1 MASGYAG
8 GTIGDWA
15 GYERSLAR
23 TRELLGPDASVLE
36 IGCGTGATAL
46 TLSLF
51 TGPYL
56 ATDIAPQMIAL
67 ANQRLAASPRPELR
81 FQVDDSDATA
91 SEAAG
96 PFDAVLAFN
105 VLHLL
110 DDLDAATARCARVL
124 RPGGLFITKT
134 ACLRRDEPADP
145 RPGRAL
151 MRALRLAP
159 PVLSLREADLVAAC
173 KRQGLEVLG
182 VERHA
187 SRGPRRAALCRGA
200 QADTGRRGPRRARRA
215 MSAAV
220 HRLHCHAPP
229 SLAGGRGCAAGGWAP
244 RGGGT

>member
-1 MASGYAG
+1 MSKNPSATHTSSASFKARFWDRFASGYAG

-23 TRELLGPDASVLE
+23 TRELLGPGASVLE
-36 IGCGTGATAL
+36 IGCGTGSTAL

-67 ANQRLAASPRPELR
+67 AHQRLALSPRPALR

-91 SEAAG
+91 SDLDG

-124 RPGGLFITKT
+124 KPGGWLISKT
-134 ACLRRDEPADP
+134 PCL
-145 RPGRAL
+145 
-151 MRALRLAP
+151 LAP
-159 PVLSLREADLVAAC
+159 PVLNLREADLVAAC

-187 SRGPRRAALCRGA
+187 SRGRDVRHFVVARKPAGAATGA
-200 QADTGRRGPRRARRA
+200 
-215 MSAAV
+215 
-220 HRLHCHAPP
+220 
-229 SLAGGRGCAAGGWAP
+229 
-244 RGGGT
+244 

>member
-1 MASGYAG
+1 MSAMTPRNPGGAPLLKSASFKARFWDRMASGYAG

-23 TRELLGPDASVLE
+23 TRELLGPGASVLE

-67 ANQRLAASPRPELR
+67 ANQRLALSPRPELR
-81 FQVDDSDATA
+81 FQVDDSDASA
-91 SEAAG
+91 SDAAG

-105 VLHLL
+105 LLHLL

-134 ACLRRDEPADP
+134 ACLGEMNPLI
-145 RPGRAL
+145 PGLAVPL
-151 MRALRLAP
+151 MRLVRLAP
-159 PVLSLREADLVAAC
+159 PVLVLRAADLVAAC
-173 KRQGLEVLG
+173 ERQGLEVLG

-187 SRGPRRAALCRGA
+187 SSGRDVRPFVVARKPAGAATGA
-200 QADTGRRGPRRARRA
+200 
-215 MSAAV
+215 
-220 HRLHCHAPP
+220 
-229 SLAGGRGCAAGGWAP
+229 
-244 RGGGT
+244 